1 VVTNPTPPRQ
11 GLFGRLAQAK
21 PAEGSPYLS
30 SQPAPA
36 VLQPP
41 VAAKPVAAKPAAAPA
56 PRPTETPRPG
66 DYRESWGKV
75 ARSDAEP
82 ARKDPP
88 VLVPRAD
95 PPKPKTVTT
104 VQGPTE
110 THYSDPSKDP
120 GWFHQKALSSLQSKK
135 QLASKA
141 PDKAEVA
148 AVPEVKPRP
157 GMGSASV
164 SDQPGV
170 QSVMAARM
178 AASMAA
184 AQGAASSREEMAN
197 AFGNFPPMLPGR
209 PPGPPNPYPP
219 ARPSLPA
226 PMAQDA
232 AVPTGMANAF
242 TVAENSR
249 PIPADFSPQMVE
261 ANGFSQS
268 RDREPI
274 VQLVAAP
281 NGYTPPP
288 QIPGIP
294 SPPQGNAFAVA
305 TAPHGPVGPVGYGPM
320 PSYGPAPFNPM
331 MMPASQP
338 MMPPAQ
344 AAAPSNTPQLL
355 GLLKNSL
362 YPSHREWAADCLSRQ
377 DWRSQPEVVQALV
390 TAAKEDPAAT
400 VRAGCVRALA
410 QMKANTLPVVS
421 VLQSLKADADPRV
434 RMEVEEALPALG
446 AVAAR
451 QSDTTVRPASGVYPG
466 GQ

>member
-21 PAEGSPYLS
+21 PAEESPCLIS
-30 SQPAPA
+30 KPAPA
-36 VLQPP
+36 VLQQ
-41 VAAKPVAAKPAAAPA
+41 PVAAKPAAATP
-56 PRPTETPRPG
+56 PRPTETARPG
-66 DYRESWGKV
+66 DYRESWGRV
-75 ARSDAEP
+75 ARSDADP
-82 ARKDPP
+82 AKKDPP
-88 VLVPRAD
+88 VLVPRSA
-95 PPKPKTVTT
+95 PPRPKPVTT
-104 VQGPTE
+104 VQAPTE
-110 THYSDPSKDP
+110 THYADPSKDP
-120 GWFHQKALSSLQSKK
+120 TWFHEKALSSLHSKK
-135 QLASKA
+135 MPA
-141 PDKAEVA
+141 PKVADKPAVA
-148 AVPEVKPRP
+148 VVPEVKTRP

-164 SDQPGV
+164 TDQPGV

-178 AASMAA
+178 AASTAA
-184 AQGAASSREEMAN
+184 AQGAASSPEEMAN

-219 ARPSLPA
+219 ARPAYPA

-242 TVAENSR
+242 TLAENSR

-294 SPPQGNAFAVA
+294 SPPQGNAFSVA
-305 TAPHGPVGPVGYGPM
+305 TAPHGPMGPVGYGPM

-331 MMPASQP
+331 MVPASQP
-338 MMPPAQ
+338 MMPQAQ

-355 GLLKNSL
+355 ALLKDSL

-410 QMKANTLPVVS
+410 QMKANTLPVVT

-434 RMEVEEALPALG
+434 RMEVEEALPTLG
-446 AVAAR
+446 AAAAR
-451 QSDTTVRPASGVYPG
+451 QSDPTVRPASGAYPG